1 MPQLLNNYYDT
12 TYEEIVNYSPDYY
25 TEVKE
30 MQAVYKAEGD
40 LLDDIKDGIE
50 KVFGD
55 CFIDSADEA
64 TIAKLERFLN
74 IHMHGERSLDDRR
87 RLVKSYFVGAGKMSA
102 SLLSDMI
109 GTYTGAKSQ
118 CRFEPCDIQGN
129 NALYID
135 TERGA
140 ETSLYASD
148 IMELIRAKLPAHIAY
163 QFNVVYENEVQ
174 ISNEI
179 VFGYPV
185 TANCGE
191 LLCGQEVN
199 GL

>member
-12 TYEEIVNYSPDYY
+12 TYEEIVNYVPDYY

-40 LLDDIKDGIE
+40 LLNDIKDGIE

-64 TIAKLERFLN
+64 TVAKLEQFLN
-74 IHMHGERSLDDRR
+74 IHMHEERSLEDRR

-102 SLLSDMI
+102 SLLSDII

-118 CRFEPCDIQGN
+118 CRFEPCDIEGN

-140 ETSLYASD
+140 ETNFYASD
-148 IMELIRAKLPAHIAY
+148 IMELIRAKLPAHIP
-163 QFNVVYENEVQ
+163 FEFDVVYENEVQ
-174 ISNEI
+174 VSNEI
-179 VFGYPV
+179 VFGYPMIA
-185 TANCGE
+185 TCGE
-191 LLCGQEVN
+191 LLCGQEVTA
-199 GL
+199 L

>member
-12 TYEEIVNYSPDYY
+12 TYEEIVNYVPDYY

-64 TIAKLERFLN
+64 TIAKLEQFLN

-87 RLVKSYFVGAGKMSA
+87 RLVKSYYVGAGKMSA

-148 IMELIRAKLPAHIAY
+148 IMALVRAKLPAHIAY
-163 QFNVVYENEVQ
+163 QLNVVYENECTVQ
-174 ISNEI
+174 NEI
-179 VFGYPV
+179 VFGYPMI
-185 TANCGE
+185 ANCGI
-191 LLCGQEVN
+191 LNCGQGVN
-199 GL
+199 DL